1 MALRYA
7 VAVAAITGA
16 VAAGLFLARG
26 RLAEPVLHGALLGA
40 GLAAVGAIVA
50 MLLTAWTFDKPP
62 RVFFSALVA
71 GILGRLALFGGA
83 LLVTA
88 ALRPAGLD
96 LTATAVTLLG
106 LYVAFQVLEVRLA
119 LKRVKTKP

>member
-7 VAVAAITGA
+7 AAVAAITGA
-16 VAAGLFLARG
+16 VVAALFLARG
-26 RLAEPVLHGALLGA
+26 RMAEPVLHGALLGA

-50 MLLTAWTFDKPP
+50 MLLTARTFDKSPK
-62 RVFFSALVA
+62 VFFSALVA

-88 ALRPAGLD
+88 ALRPAGVD
-96 LTATAVTLLG
+96 LTATAVALLG